1 VDLGLAGSRVVVTGG
16 SGGIGSAIARSF
28 LDEGASVTIC
38 ARSLDRLERTR
49 TALGSDR
56 VRAVRADVGDP
67 DAVRALVEGTVEA
80 SGGIDVVVTNAT
92 ANAAG
97 ASEAEFA
104 ASFDVDLM
112 QSVRLASALLDAQPE
127 RPFSMVCLGSID
139 GMSGATPHHAYSVM
153 KAALLA
159 WTKNAAVSYGPLGIR
174 VNAVC
179 PGAILFPGG
188 WWDRVRLDDPDGFRA
203 HVARIPGRRM
213 GTPEEVAAVVTFLA
227 SPRAS
232 WVSGA
237 TVLVDGGEHASVG

>member
-1 VDLGLAGSRVVVTGG
+1 
-16 SGGIGSAIARSF
+16 
-28 LDEGASVTIC
+28 
-38 ARSLDRLERTR
+38 LERTR

-80 SGGIDVVVTNAT
+80 SGGVDVVVANAT

-97 ASEAEFA
+97 ASEAEFS

-203 HVARIPGRRM
+203 HVARIPGGRM

-237 TVLVDGGEHASVG
+237 TVLVDGGEHPSVG